1 MILLVKKYLSRLTI
15 DRWRFFFYFLNKLLL
30 YCVLYRQSPSSIYHT
45 HTRRFKTKNKRVF
58 LWVVGEMQSHH
69 IGILLR
75 LIACVLNATGV
86 NFQKIGQQSSN
97 GRCMI
102 VGGLALSGVRID
114 DVFTFARD
122 TRKHDITKTDFG
134 YFRYFEFRICTS
146 ITFGTVRSDYIGM

>member
-86 NFQKIGQQSSN
+86 NFQKIGQQSSSN
-97 GRCMI
+97 GRWLI
-102 VGGLALSGVRID
+102 LGGLTLSAVRTFLRLRSHLHTTSPYTQLHQNRFR
-114 DVFTFARD
+114 VFQIF
-122 TRKHDITKTDFG
+122 
-134 YFRYFEFRICTS
+134 
-146 ITFGTVRSDYIGM
+146 

>member
-1 MILLVKKYLSRLTI
+1 MYYIDNHHHLSIILIHDVSK
-15 DRWRFFFYFLNKLLL
+15 
-30 YCVLYRQSPSSIYHT
+30 Q
-45 HTRRFKTKNKRVF
+45 KTKEF
-58 LWVVGEMQSHH
+58 FLLWVVGEMQSHH

-122 TRKHDITKTDFG
+122 TIQHDITKTDFG
-134 YFRYFEFRICTS
+134 YIGYFEFRIRTS
-146 ITFGTVRSDYIGM
+146 ITFGTVRCNYVGM